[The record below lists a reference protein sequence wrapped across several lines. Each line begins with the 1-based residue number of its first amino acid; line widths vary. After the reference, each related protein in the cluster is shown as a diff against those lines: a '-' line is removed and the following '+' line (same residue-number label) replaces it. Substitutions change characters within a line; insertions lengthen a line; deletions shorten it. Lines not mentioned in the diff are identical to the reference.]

1 MLTPWQRLMVGG
13 VAAFLLTIVGV
24 AGYMVIEEFG
34 FFDAVY
40 QTVTTITTAGF
51 GEVEPLST
59 EGRAFTLALIIAGI
73 VIILYVL
80 TGVMQIA
87 VEGELENLLGTRRA
101 RGRVKRLSNHYIL
114 CGFGRVGE
122 EVAREFTSRD
132 TPFVIVE
139 SNPEAID
146 RARRKRYLLLVGDA
160 TLDAVLREAGAERA
174 ACLLAAS
181 DSDAN
186 NTFIVLA
193 ARALNPHLFIVARAA
208 FPEGEPRMRRAGAD
222 RVFSPYIT
230 AGRQM
235 ALSAVHPV
243 VVEFIDTLAMS
254 RTDSP
259 ILAEID
265 VTGASEMAGRTIH
278 DVLHQFPSIVVLGLE
293 NAAGELGVGP
303 PTDAILQLGDRV
315 IVVGREEELEQIQP
329 AGSRAPAR

>member
-1 MLTPWQRLMVGG
+1 MIGG
-13 VAAFLLTIVGV
+13 LAAFLLTAVGV
-24 AGYMVIEEFG
+24 AGYMVIEGFG

-59 EGRAFTLALIIAGI
+59 EGRAFTLALIVAGI
-73 VIILYVL
+73 IIILYVL

-101 RGRVKRLSNHYIL
+101 RGRMKRLSNHHVL

-122 EVAREFTSRD
+122 EIAREFISRD
-132 TPFVIVE
+132 APFVIVE

-146 RARRKRYLLLVGDA
+146 RARQKRYLLLVGDA
-160 TLDAVLREAGAERA
+160 TLDDVLRAAGAERA
-174 ACLLAAS
+174 GCLLAAS

-193 ARALNPHLFIVARAA
+193 ARALNPNLFIVARAA

-243 VVEFIDTLAMS
+243 VVEFIDTLAMG

-265 VTGASEMAGRTIH
+265 VTGASKMAGRTIH

-293 NAAGELGVGP
+293 NAAGELRVGP
-303 PTDAILQLGDRV
+303 TSDTVLQLGDRV
-315 IVVGREEELEQIQP
+315 IVMGREEELEQIRP